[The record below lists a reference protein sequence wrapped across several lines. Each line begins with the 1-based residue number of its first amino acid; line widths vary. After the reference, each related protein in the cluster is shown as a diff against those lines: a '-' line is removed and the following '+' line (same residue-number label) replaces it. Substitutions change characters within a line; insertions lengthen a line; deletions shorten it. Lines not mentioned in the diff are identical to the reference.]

1 MEGQEMEFLLASL
14 LVMWILVSEL
24 AQGLTEQE
32 KRKRN
37 ELKILVKER
46 KK

>member
-1 MEGQEMEFLLASL
+1 MEFLLASL

>member
-1 MEGQEMEFLLASL
+1 MEGREMEFLLASL